1 MIPDYLSAFLRAG
14 TVPGSNFAASGSP
27 HGTAAPERLSELA
40 WEGNAEPAQ
49 GGSAAPRITPQRM
62 GHVVPNQGGSL
73 TSVYQVMP
81 QPKPGTAR
89 ELQSGATRKIPVE
102 FVHQFIEAKMLCQNT
117 PVLAEITPGMSWEPP
132 DIQSSSQHRLPG
144 RETSAQDPTVSS
156 SHQASPPKPPGAKP
170 MEQNHWSKTIQGC
183 GAKPS
188 KGVEH
193 HKKAQ
198 VSGQAFIEQKIHRV
212 KSAAPQAGNSSS
224 PSPTLFNKA
233 GKHRIPLENP
243 SILQTRQADG

>member
-1 MIPDYLSAFLRAG
+1 MQRAG
-14 TVPGSNFAASGSP
+14 HPTEQPLRRGSRSSRGKGTPSPRREARPHPGSP
-27 HGTAAPERLSELA
+27 HRGWDTRS
-40 WEGNAEPAQ
+40 Q
-49 GGSAAPRITPQRM
+49 TPL
-62 GHVVPNQGGSL
+62 QGGSL

-102 FVHQFIEAKMLCQNT
+102 FVHQFIKAKMLCQNT
-117 PVLAEITPGMSWEPP
+117 PVLAEITPGTSWEPP

-144 RETSAQDPTVSS
+144 RETWAQDSAVSS

-183 GAKPS
+183 GAKQS

-198 VSGQAFIEQKIHRV
+198 VSGQAFIEQKIHCV